1 VVTYRV
7 EKDGITFYVQ
17 PEMLDYYASNGYKIY
32 KTIEKQVADIAVE
45 IAAIDESKPQ
55 PVIKEVTING

>member
-1 VVTYRV
+1 MVTYRV

-45 IAAIDESKPQ
+45 IAAIDDPK
-55 PVIKEVTING
+55 PVIKGVTVNG

>member
-1 VVTYRV
+1 MVTYRV

-17 PEMLDYYASNGYKIY
+17 PEMLDYYASRGYKIY

-45 IAAIDESKPQ
+45 IAAIDEPK
-55 PVIKEVTING
+55 PVIKEVTVNG